1 MQVAA
6 RSGRRP
12 GPCLRGPHG
21 SPASRR
27 PSSALRLD
35 IGAAVC
41 GEATARRRR
50 RGRVDEPPPAVAE
63 GRRGLSSSHPASS
76 RRHRVDS
83 PSSSKSARF
92 ARPLPS
98 PKATRARR
106 SRVMAAAAQAAK
118 KEGNKLFTTGKHKE
132 ARRRRRSASNRRGHI
147 FPRAGHRQVHGGHQP
162 RWHGRDLLQQPVG
175 GVRTRRPRGAAE
187 AAEAAGPRGA
197 RPLVRE
203 RERLVR
209 ASTDARVEQTK
220 PRIARM
226 HTRAR
231 ALFARARG
239 RSTTTTP
246 RAGTRRSR
254 CGTRRPRTGGA
265 ASR

>member
-63 GRRGLSSSHPASS
+63 GRRGYRPVTRRPVGAFESTRRPRRSPPASH
-76 RRHRVDS
+76 RRY
-83 PSSSKSARF
+83 
-92 ARPLPS
+92 RPKP
-98 PKATRARR
+98 PARR

-175 GVRTRRPRGAAE
+175 GVRTRRPRVGAE
-187 AAEAAGPRGA
+187 AAEAAGPNGA

>member
-12 GPCLRGPHG
+12 RRRGPHG

-35 IGAAVC
+35 IGAAVR
-41 GEATARRRR
+41 GGDGAAASERARRRASA
-50 RGRVDEPPPAVAE
+50 G
-63 GRRGLSSSHPASS
+63 GRRRSPGVSSSHPASS

-187 AAEAAGPRGA
+187 AAEAAGPNGA